1 MKRKTIS
8 VRLETRKKRKDA
20 DLDVDRWQIAY
31 IREGIR
37 QADAGEFASEA
48 RVAAAFARRRK

>member
-20 DLDVDRWQIAY
+20 DLDVDQWQIAY
-31 IREGIR
+31 IREGNPPGGCR
-37 QADAGEFASEA
+37 
-48 RVAAAFARRRK
+48 RVCQ